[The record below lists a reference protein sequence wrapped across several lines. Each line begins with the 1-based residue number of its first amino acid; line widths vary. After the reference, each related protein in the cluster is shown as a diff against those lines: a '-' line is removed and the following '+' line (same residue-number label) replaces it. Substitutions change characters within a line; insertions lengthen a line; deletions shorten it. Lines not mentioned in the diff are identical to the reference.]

1 MFVNPHLIEQAKK
14 TIDKG
19 ESSFVIND
27 TLVFHVSKESE
38 YEYVVGSMPSY
49 FNHEVDGVEE
59 RYVVYKKPDI
69 SYKEEK

>member
-38 YEYVVGSMPSY
+38 YEYEVGSMPSY
-49 FNHEVDGVEE
+49 FN
-59 RYVVYKKPDI
+59 Y
-69 SYKEEK
+69 EKTV